1 MSRTDIILAIL
12 LLLGGW
18 SGYRKGFLMALFS
31 LAAVLL
37 GIFGAYHLIGDGVV
51 WLGSRLDAD
60 PKLMPYIS
68 FTLIF
73 VVIVIA
79 VKILGSVLRASIA
92 QTILGEADSVLGAIL
107 GILRYGF
114 MLSVLLWITT
124 SMKLNLPNDWRKDS
138 VLLPVIEKTAPY
150 LAGKAGSMFPSV
162 EALFSGS

>member
-1 MSRTDIILAIL
+1 LSKTDIILAVL
-12 LLLGGW
+12 LLLGAW

-37 GIFGAYHLIGDGVV
+37 GIFGAYHLMGDGVV

-68 FTLIF
+68 FTIIF
-73 VVIVIA
+73 FVIVIA
-79 VKILGSVLRASIA
+79 VKILGSVLRASIT

-114 MLSVLLWITT
+114 MLSALLWIMT
-124 SMKLNLPNDWRKDS
+124 SLHLNLPEDWRKGS
-138 VLLPVIEKTAPY
+138 VMLPVIEKTAPY
-150 LAGKAGSMFPSV
+150 LAGKAGSLFPSV
-162 EALFSGS
+162 ESLFGGS